1 MHSLKAQ
8 AQSGFTSRD
17 KDATVEAR
25 AALRTE
31 HNTLLAQQTHWEDL
45 RRTTKKLEHLSVLST
60 RTQVNK
66 SELKE
71 LRRVRDRSKVLES
84 EHASLQQQNKEQEA
98 QADEWEQRANEHEAA
113 LADARGA
120 LEDAEDCM
128 VQLVEGHADANAAE
142 EQLAKVRSFRS
153 SLPP

>member
-1 MHSLKAQ
+1 M
-8 AQSGFTSRD
+8 
-17 KDATVEAR
+17 EAR
-25 AALRTE
+25 AALQTE
-31 HNTLLAQQTHWEDL
+31 HDTLLAQQTHWEDL

-71 LRRVRDRSKVLES
+71 LRHVRDCSKVLES

-98 QADEWEQRANEHEAA
+98 RADEWEQRANEHEAA
-113 LADARGA
+113 LANARGA
-120 LEDAEDCM
+120 LEDAEDRM
-128 VQLVEGHADANAAE
+128 VQLIEGHADANAAE
-142 EQLAKVRSFRS
+142 EQLAKVHSFHS